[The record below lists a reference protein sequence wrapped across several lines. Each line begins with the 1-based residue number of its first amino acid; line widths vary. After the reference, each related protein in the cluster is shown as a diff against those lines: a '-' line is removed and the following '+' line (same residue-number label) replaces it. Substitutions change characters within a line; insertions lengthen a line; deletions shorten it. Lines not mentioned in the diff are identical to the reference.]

1 MTNNLNNEEYIH
13 ILNGYSFEYRA
24 SGKKPY
30 LIALGFYNSRDKR
43 LYESDDLTIFFCL
56 AFFVKRQEK
65 LLPKISEDWW
75 QEIEHHYSL
84 PIFSKTFRKPIN
96 SRHLLR
102 KLKSRIKTRAGSLQ
116 SSICSQPRELT
127 SKWTFAMS

>member
-43 LYESDDLTIFFCL
+43 LYESDDLTIFFVWL
-56 AFFVKRQEK
+56 F
-65 LLPKISEDWW
+65 W
-75 QEIEHHYSL
+75 Q
-84 PIFSKTFRKPIN
+84 
-96 SRHLLR
+96 
-102 KLKSRIKTRAGSLQ
+102 KTRKT
-116 SSICSQPRELT
+116 LT
-127 SKWTFAMS
+127 ENF

>member
-43 LYESDDLTIFFCL
+43 LYESDDLTIFFVWL
-56 AFFVKRQEK
+56 FLSKDKKNSYRKFLRTGGKKSNTIILSRFFQKTLQNEKK
-65 LLPKISEDWW
+65 LL
-75 QEIEHHYSL
+75 
-84 PIFSKTFRKPIN
+84 
-96 SRHLLR
+96 
-102 KLKSRIKTRAGSLQ
+102 
-116 SSICSQPRELT
+116 
-127 SKWTFAMS
+127 